1 MTFSKKPNLAPA
13 NRFTSQSQPEAT
25 RQQQHSITPP
35 SQSHSQSSQQKQQSQ
50 PIYPWSA
57 HTLQFKQSQSPFLR
71 NSHALS
77 TAATA
82 AGELFLFGGYVH
94 SSRSGSNDLH
104 VISTHDF
111 STTLLQTSGDI
122 PSPRYAHGTVF
133 TSTILLVWGGMT
145 NPSDQNAHD
154 DSFYLFNL
162 GTSDL
167 LMSRPPPADQ
177 SFLRSSIARV
187 DPHRGRWARTRRS
200 FLPFHDVSGLQALRL
215 RWADRQEA
223 FR

>member
-1 MTFSKKPNLAPA
+1 MSFSKKPDLASA
-13 NRFTSQSQPEAT
+13 NRLTSQSQPMAAQ
-25 RQQQHSITPP
+25 QQQHSITPQ

-57 HTLQFKQSQSPFLR
+57 HTLPFKQSPSPFLR

-77 TAATA
+77 TTATA
-82 AGELFLFGGYVH
+82 VGELFLFGGYVH
-94 SSRSGSNDLH
+94 SSRFASNDLY
-104 VISTHDF
+104 VISTQDF
-111 STTLLQTSGDI
+111 STTLLQTSGDV

-133 TSTILLVWGGMT
+133 TSTILLIWGGMAGT
-145 NPSDQNAHD
+145 GDQNAHD

-167 LMSRPPPADQ
+167 LMSRPAQADQ

-187 DPHRGRWARTRRS
+187 DPHRGRWSRARRS
-200 FLPFHDVSGLQALRL
+200 FLPFHDVSGFQALRL
-215 RWADRQEA
+215 RWPDRQEA